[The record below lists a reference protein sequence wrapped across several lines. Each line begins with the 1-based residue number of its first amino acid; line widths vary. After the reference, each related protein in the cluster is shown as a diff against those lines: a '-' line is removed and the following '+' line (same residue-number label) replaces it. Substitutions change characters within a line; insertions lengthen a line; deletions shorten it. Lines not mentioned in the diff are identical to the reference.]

1 MKKTLLNTWWV
12 LSILMVVCLH
22 GNAFGQSNQ
31 DVTISGV
38 VRSQDDGTT
47 LPGVNVLLKGTTRGT
62 VTDIDGRYTISV
74 PATGGTLVYTF
85 IGFVAVEITVE
96 NQSEINVD
104 MVSEDR

>member
-12 LSILMVVCLH
+12 LLILTVFCLQ

-31 DVTISGV
+31 EVTISGV

-62 VTDIDGRYTISV
+62 VTDIDGRYTLRI

-85 IGFVAVEITVE
+85 IGFVEIGRASCRE
-96 NQSEINVD
+96 SA
-104 MVSEDR
+104 